1 MKAIITITC
10 SPYFGNIMM
19 FFDRN
24 SNLYI
29 QLNLPRVVG
38 MLNSFDGL
46 EKPVLLSPQQKRE
59 V

>member
-10 SPYFGNIMM
+10 SPYFGNIML

-24 SNLYI
+24 SDLYI
-29 QLNLPRVVG
+29 QLNSHRVVR

-46 EKPVLLSPQQKRE
+46 EVPVLLSPQQKRE

>member
-10 SPYFGNIMM
+10 SPYFGNIMLL
-19 FFDRN
+19 FDRN

-29 QLNLPRVVG
+29 QLNLHIVVR

-59 V
+59 M